1 MFQNIKVRIQLM
13 AVVIGLVLMAVKFLA
28 FFLTSSNAILT
39 DALES
44 IVNVIAGGFALY
56 SLWLAAHPRDE
67 NHPYGHGKV
76 EFISAGVEGSLI
88 AIAGLII
95 FGKSIYNIIHPQAIE
110 QLDWGLALTAG
121 AGAVN
126 FGLGWFLVREGKK
139 HRSMTLQAD
148 GKHLMSDGWSSLGI
162 VIGLIL
168 MILIPGNAW
177 IDNAVAIIFGGY
189 IIYAGVKLIR
199 GSVAGIMDEADIDL
213 IKQVVDI
220 LNKNRRPNWIDIHNL
235 RIIKYGANLHVDAHV
250 TLPSYL
256 SFQEVHDEMEAIDK
270 VISDH
275 FGEET
280 EFFLHPDPC
289 MPNACSVFTTDKC
302 SEHQLPLEQRE
313 AWTLEKVMR
322 NKKHGKG
329 G

>member
-1 MFQNIKVRIQLM
+1 M
-13 AVVIGLVLMAVKFLA
+13 AVLVGVVLMAVKFWA
-28 FFLTSSNAILT
+28 FYITSSNAILT

-44 IVNVIAGGFALY
+44 IVNVVAGGFALY
-56 SLWLAAHPRDE
+56 SLWLAAHPKDE

-95 FGKSIYNIIHPQAIE
+95 FVKSIYNLIHPQSIE
-110 QLDWGLALTAG
+110 QLNWGLALTAG
-121 AGAVN
+121 AGAIN
-126 FGLGWFLVREGKK
+126 FCLGLFLVSKGKK
-139 HRSMTLQAD
+139 YRSMTLQAD

-162 VIGLIL
+162 VIGLGL
-168 MILIPGNAW
+168 MLLIPGNPW
-177 IDNAVAIIFGGY
+177 IDSVVALFFGAY

-199 GSVAGIMDEADIDL
+199 GSVAGIMDEADVEL
-213 IKQVVDI
+213 IEQVVAI

-235 RIIKYGANLHVDAHV
+235 RIIKYGSNLHVDAHV

-256 SFQEVHDEMEAIDK
+256 TFQQVHDEMEAIDDI
-270 VISDH
+270 ISER

-289 MPNACSVFTTDKC
+289 VPGACAVCTTDRC
-302 SEHQLPLEQRE
+302 SENQLPLSERE
-313 AWTLEKVMR
+313 AWTLDKVMQ
-322 NKKHGKG
+322 NKKHGRVR
-329 G
+329 